1 MKSRYKV
8 VDPEGI
14 HFVTSTI
21 IEWIPIFIQEEAL
34 NIIINSLTFCQKE
47 KGLKIYAYVI
57 IPEHLHL
64 IISSTNIVEIMQSFK
79 RHTAKTIIELLT
91 NTKKEWILN
100 QFHYFKKKNKIESEF
115 QVWQEGFHP
124 QLLNSFDLINQKMQ
138 YIHQNPVRKGFV
150 NDPEYWRYSSAC
162 NLDFEGNKMIKLDK
176 LEFR

>member
-21 IEWIPIFIQEEAL
+21 IEWIPVFISEEAL

-57 IPEHLHL
+57 MPEHLHL
-64 IISSTNIVEIMQSFK
+64 IISSINIVEIMQSFK
-79 RHTAKTIIELLT
+79 RHTAKTIIELLA

-100 QFHYFKKKNKIESEF
+100 QFHYFKKKNKMESEF

-124 QLLNSFDLINQKMQ
+124 QLLSLFDLINQKMQ

-150 NDPEYWRYSSAC
+150 NDPKYWRYSSAC
-162 NLDFEGNKMIKLDK
+162 NLDFEGNKLIKLDK
-176 LEFR
+176 LEFC